1 MEPPDFNHGE
11 GVRPPMINEIISGI
25 SLGNKKKLEELV
37 TEELLEKL
45 VHLIAEE
52 EKEKKMSAILTFRQ
66 KS

>member
-1 MEPPDFNHGE
+1 
-11 GVRPPMINEIISGI
+11 MINEIISGI